1 MVHVVKSTQSYDKGI
16 LYLCLVGRQEAV
28 PMIIKVGLQ
37 YHNLG
42 TTRTALKH
50 IKSII
55 ARLEE
60 FIFKVSLSLSV

>member
-1 MVHVVKSTQSYDKGI
+1 MVHVVKSIQSYDKGI

-50 IKSII
+50 IKS
-55 ARLEE
+55 
-60 FIFKVSLSLSV
+60 